1 MEAATV
7 KRKRGNLLSAPLS
20 PTGVTLRFGAL
31 YGALGIAWILVSD
44 QILSS
49 LVADPASLTRYQTL
63 KGISYILVTAIIFCL
78 VLRHELVKRQAAQN
92 KLLESNEK
100 FRQLAD
106 NISSVLWI
114 TNPEKN
120 RMIYVSPGYERIWG
134 RSCESL
140 YGSAKSWLESIV
152 PEDRNRIAQ
161 AVTTKQDLGHYDEEY
176 RIERPDGS
184 IRWVRDRAFPARK
197 ESGNIYWIVGV
208 ADDITEKK
216 KAQEEVETASGIKSD
231 FLNVM
236 SHELRT
242 PLNIIAGYV
251 ELLREGHLGTM
262 EAKQVEALEKVTRQ
276 TRELL
281 TMINGI
287 LDVTRI
293 EGGAVLL
300 DQKEMDLNRFIQEI
314 KSDFA
319 LPLGKPVKI
328 VWQCPAQLPVI
339 YSDTAKLRS
348 IVQNLMNNALKFT
361 ELGTITFACRHL
373 ANLGTFELK
382 VEDTGTGIPPEKLPS
397 VFDLFWQADSSEKR
411 VHGGVGLGLYIVKKF
426 TDLLGGQIDVQS
438 EPGKGTLITVS
449 IPDGISHQRS
459 VSS

>member
-1 MEAATV
+1 M
-7 KRKRGNLLSAPLS
+7 
-20 PTGVTLRFGAL
+20 GVTLRLAAL

-44 QILSS
+44 QVLSS

-63 KGISYILVTAIIFCL
+63 KGIIYVFVTAVIFCL
-78 VLRHELVKRQAAQN
+78 VLRHELVKRRAAQN
-92 KLLESNEK
+92 ELLESHEM
-100 FRQLAD
+100 FRQLTD
-106 NISSVLWI
+106 NITSVLWI

-134 RSCESL
+134 RRADEL
-140 YGSAKSWLESIV
+140 YDSAASWIEAIA
-152 PEDRNRIAQ
+152 PEDRERIRHA
-161 AVTTKQDLGHYDEEY
+161 ALTKQDSGRYDEEY

-184 IRWVRDRAFPARK
+184 IRWVRDRAFPARNK
-197 ESGNIYWIVGV
+197 AGKIYWIVGV
-208 ADDITEKK
+208 ADDITERKK
-216 KAQEEVETASGIKSD
+216 SQEEIETASKIKSD

-251 ELLREGHLGTM
+251 ELLREGVLGTI
-262 EAKQVEALEKVTRQ
+262 EPKQVEALEKVTRQ
-276 TRELL
+276 SRELL

-293 EGGAVLL
+293 EGGTVLL
-300 DQKEMDLNRFIQEI
+300 DRKEMDLNKFIQEI
-314 KSDFA
+314 RSDYA
-319 LPLGKPVKI
+319 LPLGKPVEI
-328 VWQCPAQLPVI
+328 IWQCPAHLPVI
-339 YSDTAKLRS
+339 YSDSAKLKS

-373 ANLGTFELK
+373 ADVGTFELQ
-382 VEDTGTGIPPEKLPS
+382 VEDTGVGIPPEKLPY
-397 VFDLFWQADSSEKR
+397 VFDLFWQADSSERR

-426 TDLLGGQIDVQS
+426 TDLLGGQIDAQS

-449 IPDGISHQRS
+449 IPDGLSHQHRIS
-459 VSS
+459 A